1 MIDFIQYVLS
11 EVKNGRIDK
20 SEAINLIKQFK
31 HQSLSDKENIYHP
44 SVHENISD
52 LHEQCS
58 KSEVKGE
65 ELVVLSP
72 KWEERTL
79 PAGNKGCEYKQRLVI
94 FCELDIS
101 NIEKITVQEKNVE
114 YLILQSEKDDI
125 DERFENY
132 TLQIFEKIQEYI
144 CKDSTGKILIQI
156 IVQDKAQQE
165 IFSAFHALIKTA
177 MLENPKITG
186 QLIQLGEDTIDIAD
200 KMQKES
206 CFNTGTRIL
215 YKNNKRFILNWD
227 KVTDS
232 SKKQLPWKDR
242 GVYIITGGA
251 GALGF
256 LFAKEIARN
265 AKAPVIILIGS
276 SSINESKQ
284 NKLNELE
291 ELGAIAEYSQVN
303 VMEKESIDKLICSTL
318 EKYNTIN
325 GIIHSAGIIRDDYIM
340 RKNSDEIKKVLAPK
354 VTGLVNIDEAT
365 KKLPLDFFICFSS
378 GVGVM
383 GNIGQVDY
391 STANAFMDAYSYY
404 RNKLVKDNKRHGQTL
419 SINWPLW
426 KDGGMHI
433 DVDTQ
438 KQITENTGMV
448 AMESSVGINALY
460 EGLNSCSSQVLVFYG
475 NDSKFRKYL
484 IEDLHDESL
493 SRDSTI
499 DNDRSE
505 LLIEKL
511 QYKLKV
517 LLGEIIKLKASA
529 IDSEEPLESYGIDS
543 IMITKLN
550 QKLSDVFGD
559 NLSKTLFYEY
569 QTIYDLTQYLI
580 KEYESKCITWTGIM
594 QSKPLTVNNTHENV
608 TKDKKTITPS
618 IQKPKIEKF
627 HNRINDINNSNED
640 NLNKEQEP
648 IAIIG
653 VSGRYPRA
661 DKLEDFWKNLETGRD
676 CITEI
681 PEERWSIENFY
692 QEDISEAV
700 SKGKSYSKWGGFIEG
715 FADFDPLFFNISPRE
730 ALYIDPQERLFI
742 ETCWEVIEDAG
753 YTRERIAKEHNNQV
767 GVFVGITKTGY
778 DLYGPDLWSRGKNIY
793 PHTSFGS
800 MANRISYILNLKGPS
815 MPIDTMCSSSLT
827 AIHEACQH
835 LRLGECEMAIAGGVN
850 LYLHPSNYIQLS
862 SNNMLSSD
870 GQCKSFGEGNN
881 GFVPGE
887 GVGAILLKPLSRAVN
902 DGDNIHAVIRGS
914 SINHDGKT
922 NGYTVPNPIAQGEV
936 IRSALEKS
944 GVNARA
950 ISYIEAHGTGTK
962 MGDPIEVTGL
972 LHGFE
977 EETTDTGFCALGS
990 VKSNIGHLEAAAGIA
1005 GITKIILQMKNKKIV
1020 PSIHAKKLNPNI
1032 SFEKTPFVVQQE
1044 LEEWKRPLVEI
1055 DGVTKEYPR
1064 IAGISSFGAGGA
1076 NAHMIIEEYIHEYEK
1091 QVFNITTP
1099 NKPVMIVLSAR
1110 KKEQLRKQAKQ
1121 LISAIKKSNYTNADL
1136 DNIAYTLQLGREPM
1150 KERMGIIVK
1159 TCKELVE
1166 KLKDYLEGKDS
1177 IDVYQGEVKGNKN
1190 TISMFSTDQDLI
1202 DAIDSWIA
1210 KDKYGNILSFW
1221 VNGVYVDFNKL
1232 YDKKSQIIS
1241 LPTYPFARERYWI
1254 ADMDKNDGIKQA
1266 ENHNVNINTINAS
1279 NTKCIL
1285 KPVNEARADDI
1296 KQIKKKEKI
1305 QLSSI
1310 KTITN
1315 NDNEVHQD
1323 TKLITLSQ
1331 NDNNLHLTNISTNN
1345 ISVTDTK
1352 TNDFRKSLE
1361 VELIKSLAEILEMN
1375 QEDIDMDTQFIDI
1388 GLDSIIS
1395 VEWVKVINK
1404 KYGTTIKATRVYDYP
1419 TLREFVDYIATNIH
1433 IEDNNI
1439 ENEQNSKQCKNIS
1452 FSNSIKIK
1460 EKTNSYDYS
1469 IEVLTEELGDSLAKV
1484 LAMKIN
1490 DIDNESQF
1498 IDMGLDSIIGVEW
1511 VKIINKQYGT
1521 SIKATKLYDYPTI
1534 NEFAKFMVKIIN
1546 NKENRLNVQ
1555 ETINNIEAPSLKQI
1569 ISEVKKGELDIN
1581 QAEQLFHQ
1589 LS

>member
-11 EVKNGRIDK
+11 EVKNARIDK
-20 SEAINLIKQFK
+20 SEAIDLIKQFK
-31 HQSLSDKENIYHP
+31 NQSLSHKENIFHP
-44 SVHENISD
+44 LIHENTSD
-52 LHEQCS
+52 LYEQS
-58 KSEVKGE
+58 SSSEVKGE

-72 KWEERTL
+72 KWEERIL
-79 PAGNKGCEYKQRLVI
+79 PFENKRCEYKQRLVI
-94 FCELDIS
+94 FCEP
-101 NIEKITVQEKNVE
+101 NICNIDKLTVQEKYVE
-114 YLILQSEKDDI
+114 YLILQSEQDDI
-125 DERFENY
+125 DERFQNY
-132 TLQIFEKIQEYI
+132 TLQIFKRIQEYI
-144 CKDSTGKILIQI
+144 CKDSTDKILIQI

-200 KMQKES
+200 KLQKES
-206 CFNTGTRIL
+206 RYNTGTRIL
-215 YKNNKRFILNWD
+215 YKNNKRFILDWD
-227 KVTDS
+227 KVTAS
-232 SKKQLPWKDR
+232 VKKQLPWKDR

-265 AKAPVIILIGS
+265 VKAPVIILVGS

-303 VMEKESIDKLICSTL
+303 VMEKESINKLICSTL

-340 RKNSDEIKKVLAPK
+340 RKNSDEIKRVLAPK

-433 DVDTQ
+433 DVETQ
-438 KQITENTGMV
+438 KQITDNTGMV
-448 AMESSVGINALY
+448 AMDSSVGVNALY

-484 IEDLHDESL
+484 IRDLHDESL

-499 DNDRSE
+499 DNNRSQ
-505 LLIEKL
+505 LLIEKI

-517 LLGEIIKLKASA
+517 LLGQIIKLKAEA

-550 QKLSDVFGD
+550 QKLADVFGD

-569 QTIYDLTQYLI
+569 QTIYDLTEYLI
-580 KEYESKCITWTGIM
+580 KGYESKCITWTGIIE
-594 QSKPLTVNNTHENV
+594 SKPLTVNNTHEDV

-618 IQKPKIEKF
+618 LQKPKIEKN
-627 HNRINDINNSNED
+627 NRININNSNED
-640 NLNKEQEP
+640 NFNKQQEP

-653 VSGRYPRA
+653 VSGRYPKA
-661 DKLEDFWKNLETGRD
+661 DKLEDYWNNLETGRD

-681 PEERWSIENFY
+681 PEERWSIEDYY

-700 SKGKSYSKWGGFIEG
+700 SKGKSYSKWGGFIQG

-753 YTRERIAKEHNNQV
+753 YTRERIAKEHDNQV

-800 MANRISYILNLKGPS
+800 VANRISYILNLKGPS
-815 MPIDTMCSSSLT
+815 IPIDTMCSSSLT

-862 SNNMLSSD
+862 ANNMLSSD

-887 GVGAILLKPLSRAVN
+887 GVGAILLKPLSRAIN
-902 DGDNIHAVIRGS
+902 DGDNIHAIIRGS

-922 NGYTVPNPIAQGEV
+922 NGYTVPNPIAQGKV
-936 IRSALEKS
+936 IKSALRKA
-944 GVNARA
+944 GVNARLM
-950 ISYIEAHGTGTK
+950 SYIEAHGTGTK

-972 LHGFE
+972 VHGFE
-977 EETTDTGFCALGS
+977 KDTTDTGFCALGS

-1005 GITKIILQMKNKKIV
+1005 GITKIILQMKNEKIV

-1044 LEEWKRPLVEI
+1044 LEEWKRPIVEI

-1076 NAHMIIEEYIHEYEK
+1076 NAHMIIEEYIHEHGK
-1091 QVFNITTP
+1091 QAFNITTP

-1110 KKEQLRKQAKQ
+1110 KKEQLRKQAEQ
-1121 LISAIKKSNYTNADL
+1121 LIYAIEKSNYTNADL
-1136 DNIAYTLQLGREPM
+1136 ANIAYTLQLGREPM

-1177 IDVYQGEVKGNKN
+1177 IDVYEGEVKGNKN
-1190 TISMFSTDQDLI
+1190 TINMFSTDQDLI
-1202 DAIDSWIA
+1202 GAIDSWIA
-1210 KDKYGNILSFW
+1210 KNKYGNILSFW

-1232 YDKKSQIIS
+1232 YDEKPHIIS

-1254 ADMDKNDGIKQA
+1254 ADMNNNDKKYNDNKDTASYMKKQGIKQA
-1266 ENHNVNINTINAS
+1266 DNHYVNTSIIKELNA
-1279 NTKCIL
+1279 KCIL
-1285 KPVNEARADDI
+1285 KPVNEAITNDK
-1296 KQIKKKEKI
+1296 KQMKIQEKI

-1310 KTITN
+1310 N
-1315 NDNEVHQD
+1315 NVTHKENRVYQKIRSKD
-1323 TKLITLSQ
+1323 LSPT
-1331 NDNNLHLTNISTNN
+1331 DNNSHFI
-1345 ISVTDTK
+1345 TK
-1352 TNDFRKSLE
+1352 KLQS
-1361 VELIKSLAEILEMN
+1361 ELINSLAEILEMN

-1419 TLREFVDYIATNIH
+1419 TLREFVDYIAANIH
-1433 IEDNNI
+1433 IEDNNA

-1452 FSNSIKIK
+1452 FSNSMKTK
-1460 EKTNSYDYS
+1460 EETDSYYYS
-1469 IEVLTEELGDSLAKV
+1469 IEALTEELADSLAKV
-1484 LAMKIN
+1484 LAMQTI
-1490 DIDNESQF
+1490 DIDKETQF

-1511 VKIINKQYGT
+1511 VKIINKKYDT

-1534 NEFAKFMVKIIN
+1534 SEFAEFMLQIVN
-1546 NKENRLNVQ
+1546 NKENTLNVQ
-1555 ETINNIEAPSLKQI
+1555 ETINNIKAPSLEQI
-1569 ISEVKKGELDIN
+1569 ISEVKKGELNIN